1 MVVESFANVIAMSMI
16 STDSRPIK
24 IAIIAGEVSGDIL
37 GARLIQ
43 SLKKHYPNAVFEGI
57 AGDEMQQAGCES
69 LYPMAL
75 LSIMGY
81 AEVLPRLPKLLKMR
95 KQLIQRWKENP
106 PDLMIGI
113 DAPDFNLKIE
123 KILHQAGITTAHYVS
138 PSVWAWKEGR
148 VKKMQGAMDLMLT
161 LFPFEVDFY
170 NKHNVP
176 AEFVGHPLADEIPL
190 EANQLVAR
198 KELGLNELGLNE
210 KGFILAILPGS
221 REGEINKLAPDFIKG
236 AKALQQ
242 RHSDWQFIVPM
253 VNNKLEQQ
261 FDEIKQK
268 LAPDLVITYINGQ
281 SRVVMEAADQILMA
295 SGTAV
300 LEGMLVGRPMVAAYR
315 VAPLTARIIRLFKL
329 IKSKYFTLPNNLA
342 DDFLVPELIQE
353 QLTPENIVL
362 EIEKQFN
369 QSPQQQENVLS
380 RFKEIHLQLKLNAS
394 ERAAKA
400 LYNLIE
406 QKRSNN

>member
-1 MVVESFANVIAMSMI
+1 M
-16 STDSRPIK
+16 
-24 IAIIAGEVSGDIL
+24 SGDIL

-43 SLKKHYPNAVFEGI
+43 SLKKHYPNASFEGI
-57 AGDEMQQAGCES
+57 AGDEMQQAGCQS
-69 LYPMAL
+69 LYPMEL

-81 AEVLPRLPKLLKMR
+81 AEVLPRLPKLLKTR
-95 KQLIQRWKENP
+95 KALIQRWQANP

-123 KILHQAGITTAHYVS
+123 KILYQAGITTAHYVS
-138 PSVWAWKEGR
+138 PSIWAWKEGR

-170 NKHNVP
+170 KKHNVP

-190 EANQLVAR
+190 EPNQLGAR
-198 KELGLNELGLNE
+198 QKLGLKE

-221 REGEINKLAPDFIKG
+221 RQGEINKLAPDFIKG
-236 AKALQQ
+236 ANLLQKK
-242 RHSDWQFIVPM
+242 HPDWQFVVPM
-253 VNNKLEQQ
+253 VNKELEQQ
-261 FDEIKQK
+261 FDEIKQTT
-268 LAPDLVITYINGQ
+268 APELSITYINGQ
-281 SRVVMEAADQILMA
+281 SRTVMEAADQILMA

-315 VAPLTARIIRLFKL
+315 VAPVTVRIIRLFKL

-342 DDFLVPELIQE
+342 DDYLVPELIQE
-353 QLTPENIVL
+353 ELTPENIVL
-362 EIEKQFN
+362 EVEKQFH
-369 QSPQQQENVLS
+369 QSAEVREVVLT
-380 RFKEIHLQLKLNAS
+380 RFKEIHLQLKQNAS
-394 ERAAKA
+394 QRAARA

-406 QKRSNN
+406 RKKEGNNA